1 MAKNAL
7 SKMGLLYRGRQKSS
21 KEMKARKYK
30 LERQGHGVLKVDEI
44 NRLEIAALMY
54 KFYNNRFLSNCQNYS
69 LLTVKCIHIILHMQM
84 TVICQVGIQSWQG
97 QFSISFQ
104 AKNWNEIVNLCFNSK
119 KNSKKI
125 NYSLM
130 MILGVAA
137 VVAGDLSYLHF
148 FLYYFYMTCYCVK

>member
-44 NRLEIAALMY
+44 NRREIAALMY

-69 LLTVKCIHIILHMQM
+69 LLTVKCIHNTTHANDCHL
-84 TVICQVGIQSWQG
+84 QVGIQSWD
-97 QFSISFQ
+97 SFPYHF
-104 AKNWNEIVNLCFNSK
+104 KPKIWNEIVNQCFYSK
-119 KNSKKI
+119 KNSKKTT
-125 NYSLM
+125 
-130 MILGVAA
+130 IL
-137 VVAGDLSYLHF
+137 
-148 FLYYFYMTCYCVK
+148 